1 MIVDIALALLALGAL
16 KRGYSNGFLA
26 TIFRTLGYISGGVAG
41 LYFSLQL
48 VATWGSLVNQIVA
61 VLVAIF
67 LGAQVGLFVF
77 GKLAKF
83 FHARLLWK
91 PLKAID
97 SLAGVVLELTRV
109 VVIGYLVLTTLLW
122 SPWSQVKTQINES
135 QIYAQLDER
144 LPSVF
149 TDLRDRA
156 NELLNPRPQKY

>member
-26 TIFRTLGYISGGVAG
+26 TIFRTLGYIAGGVAG

-48 VATWGSLVNQIVA
+48 VATWSSLVNQIVA

-91 PLKAID
+91 PLKGID
-97 SLAGVVLELTRV
+97 SLAGVALELTRV

-149 TDLRDRA
+149 TDLKERA
-156 NELLNPRPQKY
+156 DKILTN